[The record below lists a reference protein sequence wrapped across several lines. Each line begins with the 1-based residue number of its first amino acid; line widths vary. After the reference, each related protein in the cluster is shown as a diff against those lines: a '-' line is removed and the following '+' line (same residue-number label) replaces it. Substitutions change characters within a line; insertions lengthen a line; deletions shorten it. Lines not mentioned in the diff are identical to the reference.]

1 MMKSKKPWNSRA
13 RWRLVLLGL
22 VLLVATSLG
31 GCTWWEKTVVNPV
44 KGLTNRRLTITSDPP
59 GANIF
64 VDDVFQGKTPVT
76 LKYKAGMRDF
86 FKGFVIVV
94 QKDGYLP
101 VRREVSYDL
110 QSVTFRLIRSRRR
123 RQR

>member
-1 MMKSKKPWNSRA
+1 M
-13 RWRLVLLGL
+13 VLL
-22 VLLVATSLG
+22 LLAGTPLG
-31 GCTWWEKTVVNPV
+31 GCSWWDNKVVKPV

-59 GANIF
+59 GANVF

-76 LKYKAGMRDF
+76 LNYKMGVRDL

-94 QKDGYLP
+94 QKDGFLP
-101 VRREVSYDL
+101 VRREVTYETKNIS
-110 QSVTFRLIRSRRR
+110 FRLIRSRLR